1 MKFLNVLRMVTFIA
15 TLLTTIPLFINYI
28 RDVAPKHPLIT
39 HLHVWFGLAFF
50 IVAVISMIL
59 TKKNKGSI

>member
-1 MKFLNVLRMVTFIA
+1 MVTFIA

-50 IVAVISMIL
+50 IVAIISMIL
-59 TKKNKGSI
+59 TKKNRGAM